1 MHLTKAAVFVA
12 LRVELVRLWSVT
24 IKKWYLLRLA
34 LHFLISKWQ
43 KKKLEGLAEQTVY
56 IVSSD
61 DVDHQVLNAF
71 YCTAVG
77 REIEKHNSI
86 LVMCG
91 WMTQKEK

>member
-1 MHLTKAAVFVA
+1 MTKEEVG
-12 LRVELVRLWSVT
+12 R
-24 IKKWYLLRLA
+24 K
-34 LHFLISKWQ
+34 
-43 KKKLEGLAEQTVY
+43 AEQTVY

-71 YCTAVG
+71 YYTAVG